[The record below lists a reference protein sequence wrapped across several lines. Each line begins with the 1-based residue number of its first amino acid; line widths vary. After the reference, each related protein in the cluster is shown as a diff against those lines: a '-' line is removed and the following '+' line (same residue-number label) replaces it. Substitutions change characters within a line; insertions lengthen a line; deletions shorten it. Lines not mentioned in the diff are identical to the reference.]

1 MPMETPAPD
10 PATAVQPPDGAAVPP
25 SADLAVPPSADLAR
39 PPANRRASAGRRI
52 SHPALRLWV
61 GAVAFLALFV
71 ATYGL
76 FVLTEPGQRL
86 ENLALEGSAL
96 RAEATRAD
104 STFGL
109 ATISVVSFAA
119 AIATV
124 ALVALLRRRPALAVA
139 AVLAMGGSAVLGAL
153 LKDLLPRPELV
164 EGPAWLLRN
173 SFPSGHATV
182 AAAVGA
188 GILIV
193 SPGRLRWAALPVA
206 AVGAAVIGQ
215 ATQIAGW
222 HRASDA
228 IGAMLLVAAVASV
241 SLAVLAAGG
250 FVEPDPRGRV
260 HPRIRVGLL
269 VSATLLIATA
279 GLLALL
285 PLLFPL
291 LRAPNGAEGVFV
303 HLGLGLAG
311 AGLTLLA
318 FAGLAR
324 LQEPLAFGRRPVRD
338 RGSSQ
343 RAARRERH
351 AERVGGPPPT
361 GSPGPGQQAPGPGD
375 RPAAPDRTVPPGE
388 IQAPS

>member
-1 MPMETPAPD
+1 MSDETPAPE
-10 PATAVQPPDGAAVPP
+10 PLITVTPPDLPAAPP
-25 SADLAVPPSADLAR
+25 PTR
-39 PPANRRASAGRRI
+39 PAPGDGPAPA
-52 SHPALRLWV
+52 HPAIRLWL
-61 GAVAFLALFV
+61 GAFAFLALFA
-71 ATYGL
+71 ATYAL

-96 RAEATRAD
+96 REEATRAD

-109 ATISVVSFAA
+109 ETISVLSFGV
-119 AIATV
+119 AIVAI

-139 AVLAMGGSAVLGAL
+139 AVITMGGSAVLGSV

-188 GILIV
+188 GILMV
-193 SPGRLRWAALPVA
+193 SPGRLRWVALPVA

-228 IGAMLLVAAVASV
+228 IGATLLVLAMASI

-250 FVEPDPRGRV
+250 FVEPDARGRV
-260 HPRIRVGLL
+260 HPRIHVGLFA
-269 VSATLLIATA
+269 SALLLLAA
-279 GLLALL
+279 AALMGLL
-285 PLLFPL
+285 PILFPL
-291 LRAPNGAEGVFV
+291 LRAPNGAVGVFV

-324 LQEPLAFGRRPVRD
+324 LQEPLALGRRPD
-338 RGSSQ
+338 E
-343 RAARRERH
+343 RR
-351 AERVGGPPPT
+351 PPLDEEP
-361 GSPGPGQQAPGPGD
+361 
-375 RPAAPDRTVPPGE
+375 
-388 IQAPS
+388 APS

>member
-1 MPMETPAPD
+1 MSDETPAPEPLSTVTTPRD
-10 PATAVQPPDGAAVPP
+10 PGPAPADDPGVSPPRRPPP
-25 SADLAVPPSADLAR
+25 SDAPG
-39 PPANRRASAGRRI
+39 PA
-52 SHPALRLWV
+52 HPAIRLWL
-61 GAVAFLALFV
+61 GAFVFLALLA
-71 ATYGL
+71 ATYAL

-96 RAEATRAD
+96 RTEATRAD

-109 ATISVVSFAA
+109 ETISVVSFGI
-119 AIATV
+119 AIVAV

-139 AVLAMGGSAVLGAL
+139 AVLTMGGSAVLGSL

-188 GILIV
+188 GILMV
-193 SPGRLRWAALPVA
+193 SPGRLRWVALPVA

-215 ATQIAGW
+215 ATQVAGW

-228 IGAMLLVAAVASV
+228 IGATLLVLAMASI

-250 FVEPDPRGRV
+250 FVEPDLRGRV
-260 HPRIRVGLL
+260 HPRIHVGLFA
-269 VSATLLIATA
+269 SALL
-279 GLLALL
+279 LLAAAALMGLL

-318 FAGLAR
+318 FAGFAR
-324 LQEPLAFGRRPVRD
+324 LQEPLALGRRPEAHRD
-338 RGSSQ
+338 P
-343 RAARRERH
+343 RH
-351 AERVGGPPPT
+351 QGA
-361 GSPGPGQQAPGPGD
+361 SPGPYGPPDLATPSDGAP
-375 RPAAPDRTVPPGE
+375 A
-388 IQAPS
+388 SS

>member
-1 MPMETPAPD
+1 METPAPD
-10 PATAVQPPDGAAVPP
+10 PATTVQPPDGGAVPP
-25 SADLAVPPSADLAR
+25 PADLTVPPPADLAGPP
-39 PPANRRASAGRRI
+39 PNRRARAGRRI
-52 SHPALRLWV
+52 PHPALRLWA
-61 GAVAFLALFV
+61 GALLFLVLFAV
-71 ATYGL
+71 TYAL

-109 ATISVVSFAA
+109 ATISVVSFAL
-119 AIATV
+119 AIAAV

-139 AVLAMGGSAVLGAL
+139 AVVAMGGSAVLGAL
-153 LKDLLPRPELV
+153 LKEVLPRPELV

-182 AAAVGA
+182 AAAIGA
-188 GILIV
+188 GILMV

-206 AVGAAVIGQ
+206 AIGAAVIGQ
-215 ATQIAGW
+215 ATQVAGW

-228 IGAMLLVAAVASV
+228 IGAMLLVLAVTAA

-260 HPRIRVGLL
+260 HPRIHVGLVLSALLL
-269 VSATLLIATA
+269 VATA
-279 GLLALL
+279 GLMGLL

-324 LQEPLAFGRRPVRD
+324 LQEPVALGRRPVVERIT
-338 RGSSQ
+338 RT
-343 RAARRERH
+343 RASRH
-351 AERVGGPPPT
+351 EGPGERVGGSLPA
-361 GSPGPGQQAPGPGD
+361 GSTVPDEGPSRLDD
-375 RPAAPDRTVPPGE
+375 RPAALDQSTPPDE
-388 IQAPS
+388 IPAAS